1 MMNKRYAFIVLTYI
15 AMQLSVFIGMPLFY
29 FIGIKFLNIPPKEAE
44 IQATGYWL
52 VFSFLLGLTIVLF
65 LLRNKGE
72 SHNRI
77 DRAEPLPLG
86 ISLAWA
92 VGGIFLAFFA
102 QILAVGIENMLGVK
116 PGSENTQEILKMIE
130 LFPSIVLI
138 SSIIGPILEEIVFR
152 KVIFGTL
159 YNRLPFGVS
168 AVISSV
174 IFAFAHMEPVH
185 LILYT
190 AMGFVFAFLYVQTKR
205 IIVPII
211 AHVMMNTIVVVAQ
224 RYIPEDL
231 EKNIQ
236 SFIHLV
242 RWMGGFIS

>member
-1 MMNKRYAFIVLTYI
+1 MNKKYVYIVLTYI
-15 AMQLSVFIGMPLFY
+15 AMQLSFFIGMPLFY
-29 FIGIKFLNIPPKEAE
+29 TIGVKGFDLPPREAQ

-52 VFSFLLGLTIVLF
+52 VFSFFVGLAIVLL
-65 LLRNKGE
+65 LLRKSEKHNKIE
-72 SHNRI
+72 
-77 DRAEPLPLG
+77 RAEPLSLG
-86 ISLAWA
+86 LSLVWA
-92 VGGIFLAFFA
+92 IGGIFLAFFA
-102 QILAVGIENMLGVK
+102 QIIAVAIEQMIGVK
-116 PGSENTQEILKMIE
+116 PGSENTQEILQLID
-130 LFPSIVLI
+130 LFPGIVLI

-159 YNRLPFGVS
+159 YNQLPFGMA
-168 AVISSV
+168 AVISSI
-174 IFAFAHMEPVH
+174 IFAFAHMEPIH

-211 AHVMMNTIVVVAQ
+211 AHVMMNTLVVVAQ
-224 RYIPEDL
+224 RFIPEDL

-242 RWMGGFIS
+242 RWMGGFFS

>member
-1 MMNKRYAFIVLTYI
+1 MNRRYIYIVLTYI
-15 AMQLSVFIGMPLFY
+15 AMQLSVFIGMPLLY
-29 FIGIKFLNIPPKEAE
+29 AIGTKLLHLPPQEAK

-52 VFSFLLGLTIVLF
+52 MISFFVGLAIVLF
-65 LLRNKGE
+65 LLRKDEKHNK
-72 SHNRI
+72 I
-77 DRAEPLPLG
+77 DRAAPLPLG
-86 ISLAWA
+86 WSLVWA
-92 VGGIFLAFFA
+92 AIGIFMAFFA
-102 QILAVGIENMLGVK
+102 QIIAVGIEQMIGVK
-116 PGSENTQEILKMIE
+116 PGSENTQEILQLID
-130 LFPSIVLI
+130 LFPAIVLI

-159 YNRLPFGVS
+159 YNRLPFGMA

-174 IFAFAHMEPVH
+174 IFAFAHMEPIH

-211 AHVMMNTIVVVAQ
+211 AHVMMNTLVVVAQ
-224 RYIPEDL
+224 RFIPEDL

-242 RWMGGFIS
+242 QWMGGFFS

>member
-1 MMNKRYAFIVLTYI
+1 MYIVLTYI

-29 FIGIKFLNIPPKEAE
+29 IIGTKVMNIPPKVAE

-52 VFSFLLGLTIVLF
+52 VFSFLMGLAIVLF
-65 LLRNKGE
+65 LLRKNEKHNK
-72 SHNRI
+72 I
-77 DRAEPLPLG
+77 DRAEPLSLG
-86 ISLAWA
+86 LSLMWA
-92 VGGIFLAFFA
+92 IGGIFLAFFA
-102 QILAVGIENMLGVK
+102 QILAVGVESMIGVK
-116 PGSENTQEILKMIE
+116 PGSENTQEILQLIE
-130 LFPSIVLI
+130 LFPMIVII

-159 YNRLPFGVS
+159 YNRLPFGIS

-174 IFAFAHMEPVH
+174 IFAFAHMEPIH

-224 RYIPEDL
+224 RYIPEDI

-236 SFIHLV
+236 SFVHLV
-242 RWMGGFIS
+242 RWIGGVFT

>member
-1 MMNKRYAFIVLTYI
+1 MNRKYTFIVLTYI

-29 FIGIKFLNIPPKEAE
+29 VIGTKVLNIAPKEAE

-52 VFSFLLGLTIVLF
+52 VFSFLLGLAIVLF
-65 LLRNKGE
+65 LLRNKE
-72 SHNRI
+72 RQNKI
-77 DRAEPLPLG
+77 ERAEPLPLG

-102 QILAVGIENMLGVK
+102 QILAVSIENMIGVK
-116 PGSENTQEILKMIE
+116 PGSENTQEILQMIE
-130 LFPSIVLI
+130 LFPAIVLI

-159 YNRLPFGVS
+159 YNRLPFGMA
-168 AVISSV
+168 AVISSI

-190 AMGFVFAFLYVQTKR
+190 AMGFVFAFLYVKTKR

-211 AHVMMNTIVVVAQ
+211 AHVMMNTLVVVAQ